1 MLTEAI
7 KDPMLQS
14 WTRSVSQTDIDRI
27 GPLLGGIPTPPPRP
41 NKTIFA
47 SFFTFPVLYF
57 LFYLL
62 LLLALFARLVI
73 RKNGATTCS
82 WKQCRLVVFVVLA
95 RLVYFGL
102 RWKQEGRTLDNVRF
116 VVEYAFLIVPP
127 VLLVSISN
135 IPFGTSRRRR

>member
-14 WTRSVSQTDIDRI
+14 WTRSVSQTVIDRI
-27 GPLLGGIPTPPPRP
+27 GPLFGGIPTPPPRP
-41 NKTIFA
+41 SKTIFA
-47 SFFTFPVLYF
+47 SFFSFPVLYF

-62 LLLALFARLVI
+62 LFLALFARLVI
-73 RKNGATTCS
+73 RKNGVTTCS
-82 WKQCRLVVFVVLA
+82 WKQCRLVVLVVLA

-102 RWKQEGRTLDNVRF
+102 RWKREGRALDDVRF

-127 VLLVSISN
+127 VLLVRMSN
-135 IPFGTSRRRR
+135 EPSSSLHRGC